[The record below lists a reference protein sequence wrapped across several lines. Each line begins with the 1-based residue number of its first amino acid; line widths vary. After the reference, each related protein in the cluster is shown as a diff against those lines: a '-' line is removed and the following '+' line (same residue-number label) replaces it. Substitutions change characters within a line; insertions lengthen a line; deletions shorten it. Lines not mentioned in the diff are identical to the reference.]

1 MAVCSTS
8 LTISGVAKT
17 RMASPRRC
25 AGVMSSVT
33 DTDCECLR
41 PAASSI
47 APRSWGATP
56 SKSSG
61 RGPGARAIILTVDF
75 GLFYYCQGRGVPHD
89 QAYGEM
95 LDQIA
100 LAETL
105 GFREC
110 WFAEH
115 HFTDYSL
122 LPSPN
127 LMIAAALQR
136 TTRMRFGN
144 YVNVLPFHHPLRL
157 AAEAATL
164 DNLARG
170 RFDFGIG
177 KGVRPG
183 EFVKLGLSF
192 DDGPEMTEE
201 AIEILLKLWSEDTV
215 SHDGRFWRF
224 PELSLRPRAFQR
236 PHPPLHMVA
245 SRPASAARV
254 GARGWPVAMHFTPTD
269 VVARCVEEYRAAAA
283 ARTEPPG
290 AGPYRPRLLLCRETY
305 VAETAEAARGEGAL
319 ALQGFWY
326 LSSLAPPPLPTRY
339 SDERFKEL
347 TARIWGGRTYDE
359 LAKIGGMLIGSPEQ
373 IAAQVE
379 RLEAI
384 GVDTLLL
391 VCSFGNLSHAQV
403 CRSLELFAEA
413 AIRPR
418 LASASPRKA
427 SVRRRR
433 S

>member
-1 MAVCSTS
+1 M
-8 LTISGVAKT
+8 
-17 RMASPRRC
+17 
-25 AGVMSSVT
+25 
-33 DTDCECLR
+33 
-41 PAASSI
+41 
-47 APRSWGATP
+47 
-56 SKSSG
+56 
-61 RGPGARAIILTVDF
+61 DF
-75 GLFYYCQGRGVPHD
+75 GLFYYCQGRGVSHD
-89 QAYGEM
+89 QAYAEM
-95 LDQIA
+95 LDQIE

-105 GFREC
+105 GFGEC

-157 AAEAATL
+157 AAEATTL

-183 EFVKLGLSF
+183 EFTKLGLSF
-192 DDGPEMTEE
+192 DDAPDMTEE
-201 AIEILLKLWSEDTV
+201 AIDILLKLWREDTV

-269 VVARCVEEYRAAAA
+269 VVARCVEEYRAAVAARARGGRRGPVSAAAPALSRDLRRRYGRNGTRRGGARPPGLLVSIVARRAAAAGRVLGREAQGAHEPRLGRQDLRRAGRRGRHADRLARRGRCERRRAGSGRRRHAPPRVQLRRPLALAGMPLAHPVRRVGHPAA
-283 ARTEPPG
+283 ARGYT
-290 AGPYRPRLLLCRETY
+290 
-305 VAETAEAARGEGAL
+305 
-319 ALQGFWY
+319 
-326 LSSLAPPPLPTRY
+326 
-339 SDERFKEL
+339 
-347 TARIWGGRTYDE
+347 
-359 LAKIGGMLIGSPEQ
+359 IG
-373 IAAQVE
+373 
-379 RLEAI
+379 
-384 GVDTLLL
+384 
-391 VCSFGNLSHAQV
+391 
-403 CRSLELFAEA
+403 
-413 AIRPR
+413 
-418 LASASPRKA
+418 
-427 SVRRRR
+427 
-433 S
+433 

>member
-1 MAVCSTS
+1 M
-8 LTISGVAKT
+8 
-17 RMASPRRC
+17 
-25 AGVMSSVT
+25 
-33 DTDCECLR
+33 
-41 PAASSI
+41 
-47 APRSWGATP
+47 
-56 SKSSG
+56 
-61 RGPGARAIILTVDF
+61 DF
-75 GLFYYCQGRGVPHD
+75 GLFYYCQGRGVLHA
-89 QAYGEM
+89 QAYAEM

-105 GFREC
+105 GFGEC

-136 TTRMRFGN
+136 TRHMRFGN

-183 EFVKLGLSF
+183 EFTKLGLSF
-192 DDGPEMTEE
+192 DDAPEMTDE
-201 AIEILLKLWSEDTV
+201 AIEILLKLWREDTT

-236 PHPPLHMVA
+236 PQPPLHMVA

-269 VVARCVEEYRAAAA
+269 VVARCVQEYRAAVD
-283 ARTEPPG
+283 ARADAVG
-290 AGPYRPRLLLCRETY
+290 RGPYRPRLLLCRETY
-305 VAETAEAARGEGAL
+305 VADTPARARAEGAL
-319 ALQGFWY
+319 AVQPFWY
-326 LSSLAPPPLPTRY
+326 LSSLASPPLPSEF
-339 SDERFKEL
+339 SDAHLKEL

-359 LAKIGGMLIGSPEQ
+359 LAAIGGMLIGSPEQ
-373 IAAQVE
+373 VATQVD

-384 GVDTLLL
+384 G
-391 VCSFGNLSHAQV
+391 
-403 CRSLELFAEA
+403 
-413 AIRPR
+413 
-418 LASASPRKA
+418 
-427 SVRRRR
+427 
-433 S
+433 

>member
-1 MAVCSTS
+1 M
-8 LTISGVAKT
+8 
-17 RMASPRRC
+17 
-25 AGVMSSVT
+25 
-33 DTDCECLR
+33 
-41 PAASSI
+41 
-47 APRSWGATP
+47 
-56 SKSSG
+56 
-61 RGPGARAIILTVDF
+61 DF

-89 QAYGEM
+89 QAYAEM

-100 LAETL
+100 LAESL
-105 GFREC
+105 GFGEC

-183 EFVKLGLSF
+183 EFTKLGLSF
-192 DDGPEMTEE
+192 DEAPEMTDE
-201 AIEILLKLWSEDTV
+201 AVEILLKLWSEDTV

-236 PHPPLHMVA
+236 PHPPLH
-245 SRPASAARV
+245 
-254 GARGWPVAMHFTPTD
+254 
-269 VVARCVEEYRAAAA
+269 VVARCVEEYRAALAS
-283 ARTEPPG
+283 RPEIPRV
-290 AGPYRPRLLLCRETY
+290 GPYRPRLLLCRETY
-305 VAETAEAARGEGAL
+305 VAETPATARAEGAL

-326 LSSLAPPPLPTRY
+326 LSSLASPPLPSEY
-339 SDERFKEL
+339 SDARLKEL
-347 TARIWGGRTYDE
+347 TGRVWGGRTYDE
-359 LAKIGGMLIGSPEQ
+359 LAAVGGMLIGSPDEV
-373 IAAQVE
+373 AEKVAG
-379 RLEAI
+379 LEAI

-391 VCSFGNLSHAQV
+391 VCSFGGLTHAQV
-403 CRSLELFAEA
+403 CRSLELFAGA
-413 AIRPR
+413 AI
-418 LASASPRKA
+418 S
-427 SVRRRR
+427 
-433 S
+433 

>member
-1 MAVCSTS
+1 M
-8 LTISGVAKT
+8 
-17 RMASPRRC
+17 
-25 AGVMSSVT
+25 
-33 DTDCECLR
+33 
-41 PAASSI
+41 
-47 APRSWGATP
+47 
-56 SKSSG
+56 
-61 RGPGARAIILTVDF
+61 DF
-75 GLFYYCQGRGVPHD
+75 GLFYYCQGRGVAHD
-89 QAYGEM
+89 QAYAEM

-105 GFREC
+105 GFGEC

-170 RFDFGIG
+170 QFDFGIG

-183 EFVKLGLSF
+183 EFTKLGLSF
-192 DDGPEMTEE
+192 DDAPDMTEE
-201 AIEILLKLWSEDTV
+201 AIEILLKLWREDTA

-224 PELSLRPRAFQR
+224 HELSLRPRAFQR

-269 VVARCVEEYRAAAA
+269 AVARCVEEYRAAVA
-283 ARTEPPG
+283 ARTGPAGE
-290 AGPYRPRLLLCRETY
+290 GPYRPRLLLCRETY
-305 VAETAEAARGEGAL
+305 VAETAATARAEGAL

-326 LSSLAPPPLPTRY
+326 LSSLALARAVRGVGHPPAAHPSLN
-339 SDERFKEL
+339 
-347 TARIWGGRTYDE
+347 RTGDCP
-359 LAKIGGMLIGSPEQ
+359 GS
-373 IAAQVE
+373 
-379 RLEAI
+379 
-384 GVDTLLL
+384 
-391 VCSFGNLSHAQV
+391 
-403 CRSLELFAEA
+403 
-413 AIRPR
+413 RP
-418 LASASPRKA
+418 
-427 SVRRRR
+427 VRRRR
-433 S
+433 RSVRRGTARGRARDRTGQPPSPAARRAPCPAHSIAPAARAPPRPHGRAPRRQRS

>member
-1 MAVCSTS
+1 M
-8 LTISGVAKT
+8 
-17 RMASPRRC
+17 
-25 AGVMSSVT
+25 
-33 DTDCECLR
+33 
-41 PAASSI
+41 
-47 APRSWGATP
+47 
-56 SKSSG
+56 
-61 RGPGARAIILTVDF
+61 DF
-75 GLFYYCQGRGVPHD
+75 GLFYYCQGRGVAHD
-89 QAYGEM
+89 QAYAEM
-95 LDQIA
+95 LDQIT

-105 GFREC
+105 GFGEC

-183 EFVKLGLSF
+183 EFVKLGLHF
-192 DDGPEMTEE
+192 DDAPEMTEE
-201 AIEILLKLWSEDTV
+201 AIEILLKLWREDTA
-215 SHDGRFWRF
+215 SHEGRFWRF

-269 VVARCVEEYRAAAA
+269 VVARCVEEYRGAVA
-283 ARTEPPG
+283 ARTDAAGE
-290 AGPYRPRLLLCRETY
+290 GPYRPRLLLCRETY
-305 VAETAEAARGEGAL
+305 VAETAATARAEGAL

-326 LSSLAPPPLPTRY
+326 LSSLAAPPLPSEY
-339 SDERFKEL
+339 SDLRLKEL
-347 TARIWGGRTYDE
+347 TGRVWGGKTYDE
-359 LAKIGGMLIGSPEQ
+359 LAAVGGMLIGSPDEV
-373 IAAQVE
+373 AAKVAG
-379 RLEAI
+379 LEAI

-391 VCSFGNLSHAQV
+391 VCSFGDLSHAQV
-403 CRSLELFAEA
+403 CRSLELFAES

-418 LASASPRKA
+418 Q
-427 SVRRRR
+427 SVR
-433 S
+433 